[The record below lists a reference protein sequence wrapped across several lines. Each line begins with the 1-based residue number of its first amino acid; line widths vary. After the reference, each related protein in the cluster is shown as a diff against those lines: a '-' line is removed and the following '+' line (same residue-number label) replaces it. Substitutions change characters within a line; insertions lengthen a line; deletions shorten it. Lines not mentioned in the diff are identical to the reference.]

1 MAIFAW
7 WEICFNFL
15 FPVHRYSE
23 GMVQAVKQMEEKGL
37 LVEDKGALICDLKVA
52 LLLVLH
58 LC

>member
-1 MAIFAW
+1 M
-7 WEICFNFL
+7 L
-15 FPVHRYSE
+15 PVHRHSE

-52 LLLVLH
+52 LELVLS